1 MRLRPALWLLI
12 FVLILGNGALWY
24 VAMHREPGKLQVSI
38 LDVGQGDA
46 ILIEGPT
53 GTQVLIDG
61 GRDRSVLRRLGT
73 LMPLFDRS
81 IDLVIATHPDADHIG
96 GLPGVFSRY
105 RVSYFMD
112 GAAAGDTAQAR
123 ALDTA
128 VEEEDGMEI
137 IETERGTR
145 FDLGGGA
152 YLDILYPDREA
163 PSIETN
169 TGSVV
174 ARLVYGETSFM
185 FTGDAPSAVEDWL
198 VRLDGESLKS
208 DVLKAGHHGSKTSTS
223 VEWLRAVDPD
233 YFAVSAGKDNS
244 YGHPAPE
251 VVARAVATGA
261 RIVSTIEEGTLTFL
275 SDGATVTYK

>member
-1 MRLRPALWLLI
+1 MGFRPALWLLI
-12 FVLILGNGALWY
+12 LSLLIGNATLGYVLRNEAS
-24 VAMHREPGKLQVSI
+24 GKLEVSI

-46 ILIEGPT
+46 ILIKGPT

-61 GRDRSVLRRLGT
+61 GRDKSVLRRMGY
-73 LMPLFDRS
+73 LMPLFDRT

-112 GAAAGDTAQAR
+112 GAALGDTAQAL
-123 ALDTA
+123 ALA
-128 VEEEDGMEI
+128 ASVEDEEGMEI

-152 YLDILYPDREA
+152 YIDILYPDREA
-163 PSIETN
+163 PEIETN

-185 FTGDAPSAVEDWL
+185 FTGDAPASVEDWL
-198 VRLDGESLKS
+198 VRLDGKTLKS
-208 DVLKAGHHGSKTSTS
+208 DVLKAGHHGSKTSTG
-223 VEWLRAVDPD
+223 EAWLLAVAPD
-233 YFAVSAGKDNS
+233 YVAVSAGKDNS

-251 VVARAVATGA
+251 VVERALASGA
-261 RIVSTIEEGTLTFL
+261 RVVSTIDDGTLEFV
-275 SDGATVTYK
+275 SDGVTVTYR

>member
-12 FVLILGNGALWY
+12 CALILGNGALWY
-24 VAMHREPGKLQVSI
+24 VAVARETGKLHVSV

-105 RVSYFMD
+105 RVSYYMD
-112 GAAAGDTAQAR
+112 GAAAGDTAQAA
-123 ALDTA
+123 ALDKT
-128 VEEEDGMEI
+128 VEDEDGMEV

-145 FDLGGGA
+145 IDLGGGA
-152 YLDILYPDREA
+152 YLDVLYPDREA
-163 PSIETN
+163 PSIENN

-198 VRLDGESLKS
+198 VRLDGEALKS
-208 DVLKAGHHGSKTSTS
+208 DMLKAGHHGSKTSTG
-223 VEWLRAVDPD
+223 EAWLTAVAPD
-233 YFAVSAGKDNS
+233 YVAISAGKDNS
-244 YGHPAPE
+244 YGHPSPE

-261 RIVSTIEEGTLTFL
+261 RIVSTMEEGTLTFL
-275 SDGATVTYK
+275 SDGAAVTYK